1 MKKTT
6 YITPS
11 GYQWELYCNMLEQP
25 HLLIAGATG
34 SGKSVIING
43 MITTALYKSP
53 HKVRFILIDPKRVE
67 LVDYKHLPHTLVY
80 ASEPPEMVSALEYAM
95 KLIDQRYSRMQAQ
108 RLKKWTGSHV
118 YVVIDELADLMTT
131 QKRAVQPLLQR
142 IAQVGRAARVHLIAA
157 TQCPLAK
164 VIPTEIKVNFDARVG
179 LRTRSAQD
187 SRNILGIKG
196 CEELPRYGYGYY
208 MTPEGLTLYEIPM
221 LPEEE
226 TAYLV
231 RWWEAQRP
239 ATGLLARRRRKRAL
253 EELKRNPLNPAPC
266 P

>member
-11 GYQWELYCNMLEQP
+11 GYQWELYCDMLEQP

-34 SGKSVIING
+34 SGKSVLING
-43 MITTALYKSP
+43 LIATALYKSP

-67 LVDYKHLPHTLVY
+67 LVDYNRLPHTLRY
-80 ASEPPEMVSALEYAM
+80 ASEPSEMLNALQYAM
-95 KLIDQRYSRMQAQ
+95 DLIDWRYVRMQSQ
-108 RLKKWTGSHV
+108 RVKKWTGSHV

-142 IAQVGRAARVHLIAA
+142 IAQVGRAARIHLIAA

-179 LRTRSAQD
+179 LRTRSSQD
-187 SRNILGIKG
+187 SRNILGVKG
-196 CEELPRYGYGYY
+196 CEQLPRYGYGYY
-208 MTPEGLTLYEIPM
+208 MIPEGLTLYQIPM
-221 LPEEE
+221 VPEEE
-226 TAYLV
+226 IAYLV
-231 RWWEAQRP
+231 QWWEAQRS
-239 ATGLLARRRRKRAL
+239 ASGLMSRRRQKKAL
-253 EELKRNPLNPAPC
+253 EKLKRSPLNPAPC